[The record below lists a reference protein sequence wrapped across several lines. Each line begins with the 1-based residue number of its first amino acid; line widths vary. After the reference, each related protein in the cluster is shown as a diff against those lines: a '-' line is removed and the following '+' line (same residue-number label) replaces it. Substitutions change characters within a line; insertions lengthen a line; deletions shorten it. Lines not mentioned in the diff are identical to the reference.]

1 MKVLIISVKAGYGH
15 HSTARAI
22 IDYFAEKGVSCEMLD
37 TFEYINPVLADSI
50 DSGYMFSTKYIPE
63 IYGKVYDKLDKRE
76 EKYDKLSMIS
86 VLSKLVSNRLKD
98 FIKEYNPDVIIG
110 THSYACMLMTYLKD
124 KQIVTCPLVGIVTD
138 FTVHPF
144 WESTELDYYVT
155 ADCMLENQMKKKG
168 ISPDKVLPYGIPIRK
183 CFSTKVSKEEARGT
197 LGIANKKTILMM
209 MGSMG
214 FGNILKN
221 MEIIDDIDADFQVLC
236 VCGNN
241 EKMKKEID
249 GVSWKKTVIS
259 YGFVDNV
266 DLMMDA
272 ADFIVTKP
280 GGLTTSELLAKNL
293 PAVIINPIRGQEDR
307 NTEFLVNNGA
317 AIMVTDTFGLDEA
330 LFELLKSPWRLDLLK
345 QSTSYLG
352 KPDST
357 HDVCE
362 FVLKLIKG
370 EKNDTSAEI

>member
-22 IDYFAEKGVSCEMLD
+22 IDYLKEKGVSCEMLD
-37 TFEYINPVLADSI
+37 TFEYINPVLAESI
-50 DSGYMFSTKYIPE
+50 DNGYMFSTKYIPE

-86 VLSKLVSNRLKD
+86 VLSKLVSNKLKD
-98 FIKEYNPDVIIG
+98 FITEYNPDVIIG

-124 KQIVTCPLVGIVTD
+124 KQIVTCPLIGIVTD

-144 WESTELDYYVT
+144 WESTDLDYYVT
-155 ADCMLENQMKKKG
+155 ADAMLENQMKKKG
-168 ISPDKVLPYGIPIRK
+168 ISVDKILPYGIPIRK
-183 CFSTKVSKEEARGT
+183 SFSTKIPKEEARET
-197 LGIANKKTILMM
+197 LGIENKKTILLM

-221 MEIIDDIDADFQVLC
+221 LETIDDVDADFQILC
-236 VCGNN
+236 ICGSN
-241 EKMKKEID
+241 EKMYREVKD
-249 GVSWKKTVIS
+249 RTWKKNVVV

-266 DLMMDA
+266 DVMMDA
-272 ADFIVTKP
+272 ADFIITKP

-293 PAVIINPIRGQEDR
+293 PAVIMNPIRGQEDR

-330 LFELLKSPWRLDLLK
+330 LFELLKSPWRLELLK
-345 QSTSYLG
+345 KSVEYLG

-357 HDVCE
+357 YNVCE
-362 FVLKLIKG
+362 FILKLMKG
-370 EKNDTSAEI
+370 GQQ